1 MATQITLGSFGQLN
15 GKNVLTGGSTQLDTK
30 GIIEALVEARRQ
42 PAVRLETKNETLDD
56 QTKAYNELKTLFKK
70 FQTAADTLRNTPG
83 VAVESKN
90 IFQYRTA
97 SLTSSTGISSSNYVD
112 VTVQPGAA
120 AQTYTINS
128 ITQLAQAT
136 KQQSGVFSVADSTTA
151 SAVTAGPTPGL
162 FQAGT
167 FNLRAVDGTVGGIA
181 ITLNTGDSLQTVAN
195 KINEVSSRTGIQ
207 ASILTESTGSY
218 RIIFSATKTGTTYG
232 FNFNTA
238 SPAAGYAVENDPTGV
253 LSQVTFNVP
262 NQVAQDAM
270 FSVDGVALVRE
281 SNSVSDVINGLT
293 FNLKQATVP
302 GTIDVSIKPDT
313 TMVSNAITQ
322 FADAYNEFR
331 IFAARQSQLDEDS
344 KPLEDAVL
352 YTSSVLRNIASG
364 INTEV
369 NGVVKGII
377 GTNPASLLDLG
388 LTLEDYEGD
397 DETPP
402 TGDILVLNTE
412 KLNSLLQ
419 SNFDGV
425 RKVFEYQQ
433 SSDNTN
439 FVSYKRSNNLN
450 GVTSFSV
457 AIDRTLNTYK
467 ATYTDPTTALVT
479 TVDFDYTALAGGGVG
494 LKGQAGTIF
503 EGAEF
508 VYAVAGDATVNVSVT
523 QGIGDRFYNLLEGY
537 VNDSTGIVSQEVDII
552 AESKNRN
559 KEEIDTIDEKIDRY
573 REQLIQQYATLESAI
588 TKANQILQLLD
599 AQASARNSG

>member
-1 MATQITLGSFGQLN
+1 MAQITLGNFSQLN
-15 GKNVLTGGSTQLDTK
+15 GKNVLTGGSTQLDTT

-42 PAVRLETKNETLDD
+42 PAVRLETKNETLDG
-56 QTKAYNELKTLFKK
+56 QTEAYNELKALFKK

-83 VAVESKN
+83 VGVESKN
-90 IFQYRTA
+90 IFQYRSA
-97 SLTSSTGISSSNYVD
+97 NLTSSTGITSSNYVD
-112 VTVQPGAA
+112 VTVQPGAL

-136 KQQSGVFSVADSTTA
+136 KQQSGVFSVADATA
-151 SAVTAGPTPGL
+151 AAAVTAGPTPGL

-232 FNFNTA
+232 FDFNTA
-238 SPAAGYAVENDPTGV
+238 SPTAGYAVENDPSGV
-253 LSQVTFNVP
+253 LSQITFNAP
-262 NQVAQDAM
+262 TQVAQDAM
-270 FSVDGVALVRE
+270 FSIDGVALVRE
-281 SNSVSDVINGLT
+281 SNAVSDVISGLT
-293 FNLKQATVP
+293 FNLKQDSIP
-302 GTIDVSIKPDT
+302 GTIDVTIKPDT
-313 TMVSNAITQ
+313 DLVSNAITQ

-331 IFAARQSQLDEDS
+331 IFASRQAQLDEDS

-352 YTSSVLRNIASG
+352 YTSSVLRNIVSG
-364 INTEV
+364 ISTEV
-369 NGVVKGII
+369 SALVKGIT
-377 GTNPASLLDLG
+377 GTNPASLADIG

-397 DETPP
+397 TETPP
-402 TGDILVLNTE
+402 TGDILVLDTD

-439 FVSYKRSNNLN
+439 FLSYKRSNNLN

-457 AIDRTLNTYK
+457 AIDQTLNTYQ
-467 ATYTDPTTALVT
+467 ATYTDPVTSLVT
-479 TVDFDYTALAGGGVG
+479 TVNFDYTSLAGGGVG

-508 VYAVAGDATVNVSVT
+508 VYAVAGNATVNVTLT

-537 VNDSTGIVSQEVDII
+537 VNDSTGIVSQEIDII
-552 AESKNRN
+552 AESKTRN
-559 KEEIDTIDEKIDRY
+559 SEEIEVIDEKIERY